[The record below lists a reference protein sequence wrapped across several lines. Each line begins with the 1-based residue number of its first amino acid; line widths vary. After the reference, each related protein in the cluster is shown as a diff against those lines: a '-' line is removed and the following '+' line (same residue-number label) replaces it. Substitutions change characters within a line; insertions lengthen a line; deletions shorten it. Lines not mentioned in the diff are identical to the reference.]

1 MADIFEVNDKVQK
14 ALEKYFQQ
22 HRLVFWYDDKAD
34 MKSLFESMRFADI
47 EKLVIANNEFGIKH
61 TVLIEKPKQKF
72 LIYQPKPKPEPK
84 DNWLLDLNLSN
95 VEFYTDASS
104 IVLQELGLT
113 QEYKTFI
120 QQHLPFFSLDKRTSE
135 LKALLEP
142 DEREGKIKL
151 KMLAV
156 ACQCEVE
163 WEKILYTLF
172 AEVLKGKQTT
182 YKAIENFNLD
192 AFLWEVIEKKYAYTS
207 KDKTIKDFLLVL
219 INDNLQRSLAKGKPN
234 LNKDAY
240 LFVNRWK
247 ENIKARQSFED
258 WSKKLE
264 QELNVES
271 LLQQEEAS
279 SLLEADTY
287 AVIDKKIIFALKN
300 HIQQETL
307 SNTIIQEW
315 INKRRTKFFFTQ
327 FTFIYDALS
336 FGASLLDEIRKTN
349 LSITNP
355 FDGFEK
361 YAKSLYV
368 IDRLYRKYI
377 YSCELAEHQNIL
389 KDLTAIIEKAYENSY
404 LLHLNDNWQVEVDKM
419 QEWEIDKVTAQK
431 QFFQTWVEPYLK
443 KDNRVFVIISDG
455 LRFESATELRERVL
469 QEDRY
474 TATLTPVLGS
484 LPSYTQLGM
493 ASLLPHK
500 AITFNDKTE
509 IVFAEGQSTQGT
521 PNRTKVLQSFDS
533 KMVAISAVDFLKM
546 NAKSDGRD
554 FIKPY
559 NVIYIYSNII
569 DKTGDD
575 KTSESKVFEATESE
589 FDNLVKIMKQVSN
602 MNGYNM
608 IITADHGYLYQH
620 NRLEA
625 SDFTDFTTKG
635 EVYKTSRRFIL
646 GKNLTSN
653 DSVKKWTGEALGFAD
668 DTEALIPKS
677 INRLRIQGAGSRYVH
692 GGSSLQE
699 IVIPVLEI
707 NKARKSDI
715 EQVEIDVSSPSY
727 NITSNTF
734 GVSFYQKNPIGDKV
748 LLRDIKAA
756 FYTKDNMLI
765 SDVSNIK
772 FDSRDTDVAAR
783 EQRKAF
789 VFTSEASKLNGQDV
803 FLKLEESIE
812 GTSHFK
818 IYKTITYRM
827 LIAFSSEFDD
837 F

>member
-1 MADIFEVNDKVQK
+1 MPDIFEVNDKVQK

-22 HRLVFWYDDKAD
+22 HRLVFWYDNKAE
-34 MKSLFESMRFADI
+34 MQSLFDSMQFADI
-47 EKLVIANNEFGIKH
+47 EKLIIENNEFGIKH
-61 TVLIEKPKQKF
+61 KVLVEQPKQKF
-72 LIYQPKPKPEPK
+72 LIYQPKAKPDPK

-95 VEFYTDASS
+95 IEFYTDASS

-113 QEYKTFI
+113 QEYKSFI
-120 QQHLPFFSLDKRTSE
+120 QQHLAFFSQDKRTKE
-135 LKALLEP
+135 LKALIEP
-142 DEREGKIKL
+142 EDREGKIKL

-156 ACQCEVE
+156 VCQCEVE
-163 WEKILYTLF
+163 WEKILYSLF
-172 AEVLKGKQTT
+172 AEALKGKHTY
-182 YKAIENFNLD
+182 YKAIEHFSLD
-192 AFLWEVIEKKYAYTS
+192 VFLWEIIEKKYAYHA
-207 KDKTIKDFLLVL
+207 KDKSIKDFLLVL
-219 INDNLQRSLAKGKPN
+219 VNDNLQRSIAKGNPQ
-234 LNKDAY
+234 LNRDAY

-264 QELNVES
+264 QELNVDGQ
-271 LLQQEEAS
+271 LQQEDAS
-279 SLLEADTY
+279 NLLDADTY
-287 AVIDKKIIFALKN
+287 AVIDKKIIFTLKN
-300 HIQQETL
+300 HIQHETL
-307 SNTIIQEW
+307 SNIIIQEW
-315 INKRRTKFFFTQ
+315 INKRRTKFFFSQ
-327 FTFIYDALS
+327 FSFIYDALS
-336 FGASLLDEIRKTN
+336 YGASLLDEIRKTN
-349 LSITNP
+349 LSIKTP
-355 FDGFEK
+355 SEGFEK

-377 YSCELAEHQNIL
+377 YTCELAEHQNIL

-404 LLHLNDNWQVEVDKM
+404 LLQLNDNWQIEVDKM
-419 QEWEIDKVTAQK
+419 TEWKIEKVTGQK
-431 QFFQTWVEPYLK
+431 QFFQIWVEPFLR
-443 KDNRVFVIISDG
+443 KDNRVFVVISDG
-455 LRFESATELRERVL
+455 LRFESATELKERVL
-469 QEDRY
+469 QKDRY
-474 TATLTPVLGS
+474 TATLTPILGS
-484 LPSYTQLGM
+484 LPSFTQLGM

-500 AITFNDKTE
+500 QLTFNDKTE

-546 NAKSDGRD
+546 NAKTDGRE

-559 NVIYIYSNII
+559 NVIYIYTNII

-589 FDNLVKIMKQVSN
+589 FDNLVKIMKQVNN

-620 NRLEA
+620 NRLEE
-625 SDFTDFTTKG
+625 SDFTDFTAKG
-635 EVYKTSRRFIL
+635 TVYKNSRRFIL
-646 GKNLTSN
+646 GKDLSSN
-653 DSVKKWTGEALGFAD
+653 DSVKKWTGVALGFAD

-677 INRLRIQGAGSRYVH
+677 INRMRIQGAGSRYVH

-748 LLRDIKAA
+748 LARDLKAA
-756 FYTKDNMLI
+756 FYTKDNLLI
-765 SDVSNIK
+765 SDVSNIR
-772 FDSRDTDVAAR
+772 FDSRDGDAAAR
-783 EQRKAF
+783 EQRKTF

-803 FLKLEESIE
+803 FLKLEENIE

>member
-1 MADIFEVNDKVQK
+1 MPDIFEVNDKVQK

-34 MKSLFESMRFADI
+34 MKSLFESMQFADI

-84 DNWLLDLNLSN
+84 DNWLLDLNLSH

-135 LKALLEP
+135 LKALLDP

-172 AEVLKGKQTT
+172 TEAFKGKQTI

-207 KDKTIKDFLLVL
+207 KDKTIKDFLLIL
-219 INDNLQRSLAKGKPN
+219 INDNLQRSLVKGKPQ
-234 LNKDAY
+234 LNRDAY

-279 SLLEADTY
+279 TLLEADTY

-336 FGASLLDEIRKTN
+336 FGASILDEIRKTN
-349 LSITNP
+349 LSIKNP
-355 FDGFEK
+355 LDGFEK
-361 YAKSLYV
+361 YSKSLYV

-389 KDLTAIIEKAYENSY
+389 K
-404 LLHLNDNWQVEVDKM
+404 
-419 QEWEIDKVTAQK
+419 
-431 QFFQTWVEPYLK
+431 
-443 KDNRVFVIISDG
+443 R
-455 LRFESATELRERVL
+455 
-469 QEDRY
+469 
-474 TATLTPVLGS
+474 
-484 LPSYTQLGM
+484 
-493 ASLLPHK
+493 
-500 AITFNDKTE
+500 
-509 IVFAEGQSTQGT
+509 
-521 PNRTKVLQSFDS
+521 
-533 KMVAISAVDFLKM
+533 
-546 NAKSDGRD
+546 
-554 FIKPY
+554 
-559 NVIYIYSNII
+559 
-569 DKTGDD
+569 
-575 KTSESKVFEATESE
+575 
-589 FDNLVKIMKQVSN
+589 
-602 MNGYNM
+602 
-608 IITADHGYLYQH
+608 
-620 NRLEA
+620 
-625 SDFTDFTTKG
+625 
-635 EVYKTSRRFIL
+635 
-646 GKNLTSN
+646 
-653 DSVKKWTGEALGFAD
+653 
-668 DTEALIPKS
+668 
-677 INRLRIQGAGSRYVH
+677 
-692 GGSSLQE
+692 
-699 IVIPVLEI
+699 
-707 NKARKSDI
+707 
-715 EQVEIDVSSPSY
+715 
-727 NITSNTF
+727 
-734 GVSFYQKNPIGDKV
+734 
-748 LLRDIKAA
+748 
-756 FYTKDNMLI
+756 
-765 SDVSNIK
+765 
-772 FDSRDTDVAAR
+772 
-783 EQRKAF
+783 
-789 VFTSEASKLNGQDV
+789 LNG
-803 FLKLEESIE
+803 
-812 GTSHFK
+812 H
-818 IYKTITYRM
+818 Y
-827 LIAFSSEFDD
+827 
-837 F
+837 